1 MRKSFCFLSFALV
14 LSLAVSGAY
23 AAVWYSQNFNN
34 LASGDMAGQDGWD
47 IITEDMATGITS
59 PVVQSAVVH
68 GTSGK
73 ALKVEAAQELMR
85 HFDPMHTGEQFL
97 IIHFR
102 KEDASS
108 DNTLHIYLGKD
119 THEWRAG
126 PVIRIGSQSGG
137 DPDKVG
143 IHNGDNRVPAATFVP
158 GQWHKI
164 RLVANYNTL
173 TYDVYF
179 DDALVADDFN
189 FRNTAHNALGWLMIG
204 FDAGVGVLGY
214 YDNIIL
220 GDGDGADVTAVH
232 PESKLA
238 TTWAA
243 LKR

>member
-1 MRKSFCFLSFALV
+1 MRKSFCFLSFVLV
-14 LSLAVSGAY
+14 LSLIVSSAH

-34 LASGDMAGQDGWD
+34 LANGDMAGQDGWD
-47 IITEDMATGITS
+47 IITEDMASGITS
-59 PVVQSAVVH
+59 PTVQSAVVH

-73 ALKVEAAQELMR
+73 ALKVEAAQEVMR

-102 KEDASS
+102 KEDANSG
-108 DNTLHIYLGKD
+108 NTLHIYIGKD

-126 PVIRIGSQSGG
+126 PVLRIGDQSG
-137 DPDKVG
+137 DPGQVG
-143 IHNGDNRVPAATFVP
+143 IHNGDDIAQAAAFVP

-164 RLVANYNTL
+164 RVVANYNSL

-179 DDALVADDFN
+179 DGALVAEGFN
-189 FRNTAHNALGWLMIG
+189 FRNTAHDALGWLMIG
-204 FDAGVGVLGY
+204 FDAGAGVLGY
-214 YDNIIL
+214 YDDIIM